1 MASFDKPAIEKL
13 TLKIFQP
20 NGSFNSVKCME
31 TTDIKSVIHA
41 VVAKLARGDRAFQ
54 SSFAIRLQHIQ
65 TEESHWLHRD
75 LTIGQ
80 IKHKYEKI
88 HPALEWRHEL
98 RIRYLPKDYHE
109 LLEKDKV
116 TFFYFYDQVRND
128 YMNEVAETVDMDIAL
143 QLGCLEMRRFFKD
156 MPQIALDKKANFDY
170 LEKEIGL
177 KRFIPKA
184 VIDNTKPKNL
194 RKLILQYFKQFAN
207 LNEEQCV
214 FKFFDVL
221 SKIHRFDHEKFKC
234 ALGTGWSISVELV
247 IGPEDG
253 ISCLTDKASTP
264 TKMAEFT
271 QVQSVQT
278 LGGDMENNKKGL
290 LQLRISGANESV
302 YITTPSVTIAED
314 MADLI
319 DGYCRLALKTEQS
332 LIVRPQQVFKYFS
345 NQATG
350 YVTTNIQAFS
360 VVPRDKT
367 AYLQYTASFNAAS
380 RRGDVSVSQS
390 SQQGDRALP
399 SLPLENESEDS
410 VENYTEVKV
419 STSRR
424 KHITQSALSDD
435 YAEIIEDDDY
445 ALPATKDYE
454 IPRDQVSLIS
464 TIGEGQFGDVH
475 KGAFKDEEGNP
486 IEVAIKTCKVE
497 STETLGEKFLEEAYI
512 MKQFDHPHIIK
523 LIGVCTEPPIWIV
536 MELAPFGEMRT
547 FLQEHLSE
555 LCLSN
560 LMLYCYQLSTA
571 LSYLESK
578 KFVHRDIAA
587 RNILIVAKDNVKLG
601 DFGLSRLLHDHSYY
615 KASKGKLPI
624 KWMAPESI
632 NFKRFTSASDV
643 WMFGVCMWEILMYGV
658 KPFQGVKNNDV
669 IGRIENGERLPMPAG
684 CPPTL
689 YSVMTLC
696 WSYEPSKRPTF
707 QDLKLRLHEIRDE
720 EVEQQESMM
729 KTERRRV
736 ASTWG
741 FPDEP
746 PPKPSRP
753 GFPTYPGPS
762 HNPAAVYEATAN
774 HYQATSTIKG
784 PYMGHKPPEEMA
796 ALMGI
801 RAMPADLQL
810 HQERLDIE
818 RLQQQQQQHQQH
830 FEQHFELPEEMHLNE
845 MQRMEEKL
853 KQQRLDSEA
862 DSRWL
867 ASSEQVL
874 RPDAKENDFI
884 NKQNGSHQ
892 HRNKDPVN
900 EPLYQ
905 PFDRPS
911 SYHQP
916 ADYRQ
921 PIPEPV
927 KPVEPPKVEEPQQP
941 QQPVQVGPTMDL
953 DRTNDEVFENT
964 TQVVRAV
971 MEMVNMVHAVRS
983 EQYVNLVKDVGL
995 SLKNLLASVD
1005 GLYSSLPPQTHRSI
1019 QMAHK
1024 VLSSDMAELINAM
1037 KLAQRYATTTLDQ
1050 DYKKGMLS
1058 AGHILAV
1065 DAKNLL
1071 DAVDTARLSAQE
1083 I

>member
-1 MASFDKPAIEKL
+1 MASLNRGAEKL

-54 SSFAIRLQHIQ
+54 SSFAIRLQH
-65 TEESHWLHRD
+65 THSEESHWLHRD

-80 IKHKYEKI
+80 IKHKYERI

-128 YMNEVAETVDMDIAL
+128 YMNEVAETVDMDMAL

-177 KRFIPKA
+177 RRFIPKS

-214 FKFFDVL
+214 FKFFEVL

-247 IGPEDG
+247 IGPDDG
-253 ISCLTDKASTP
+253 ISCLTDKASVP
-264 TKMAEFT
+264 TKMADFT

-302 YITTPSVTIAED
+302 YITTPSVMIAED

-319 DGYCRLALKTEQS
+319 DGYCRLALKTEMS
-332 LIVRPQQVFKYFS
+332 VIVRPQQ
-345 NQATG
+345 
-350 YVTTNIQAFS
+350 AFT

-367 AYLQYTASFNAAS
+367 SYLQYTASINAS
-380 RRGDVSVSQS
+380 RRGGDVSVSQAT
-390 SQQGDRALP
+390 QQGDRALP
-399 SLPLENESEDS
+399 SLPPENDQET

-445 ALPATKDYE
+445 ALPAAKDYE
-454 IPRDQVSLIS
+454 IPRDQVSLIA

-475 KGAFKDEEGNP
+475 KGAFKDEDGNP

-560 LMLYCYQLSTA
+560 LILYCYQLSTA

-587 RNILIVAKDNVKLG
+587 RNVLVVAKDNVKLG

-707 QDLKLRLHEIRDE
+707 QDLKLRLHEIQDE
-720 EVEQQESMM
+720 EVEQQESLM
-729 KTERRRV
+729 KQERRRV

-741 FPDEP
+741 FPVSEHTEEP

-753 GFPTYPGPS
+753 GFPTYPGTSS
-762 HNPAAVYEATAN
+762 HPPTSIYEATAN
-774 HYQATSTIKG
+774 HYAATSTIKG

-796 ALMGI
+796 AMMAS
-801 RAMPADLQL
+801 RATPDEERQEMERE
-810 HQERLDIE
+810 HQER
-818 RLQQQQQQHQQH
+818 Q
-830 FEQHFELPEEMHLNE
+830 EEMALSE
-845 MQRMEEKL
+845 MQRIEDKMR
-853 KQQRLDSEA
+853 QQRLDSEA
-862 DSRWL
+862 DSKWL
-867 ASSEQVL
+867 ATSAQVL
-874 RPDAKENDFI
+874 RPDVKENDFI
-884 NKQNGSHQ
+884 DQDSRQENNSSAHQ
-892 HRNKDPVN
+892 
-900 EPLYQ
+900 PLYQ
-905 PFDRPS
+905 PFNRPS

-916 ADYRQ
+916 ADYRN
-921 PIPEPV
+921 PA
-927 KPVEPPKVEEPQQP
+927 VEPAKPAEPPRAEEPQTP
-941 QQPVQVGPTMDL
+941 LPTVQVGPTMDL

-983 EQYVNLVKDVGL
+983 DQYVNLVKDVGL

-1071 DAVDTARLSAQE
+1071 DAVDTARLRAQE
-1083 I
+1083 V

>member
-1 MASFDKPAIEKL
+1 MASFNRGAEKL

-41 VVAKLARGDRAFQ
+41 VVAKLARGERAFQ
-54 SSFAIRLQHIQ
+54 SSFAIRLQH
-65 TEESHWLHRD
+65 THSEECHWLHRD

-80 IKHKYEKI
+80 IKHKYERI

-128 YMNEVAETVDMDIAL
+128 YMNEVAETVDMDMAL

-177 KRFIPKA
+177 RRFIPKS

-214 FKFFDVL
+214 FKFFEVL
-221 SKIHRFDHEKFKC
+221 SRVHRFDHEKYKC

-264 TKMAEFT
+264 TKMADFT

-290 LQLRISGANESV
+290 LQLRISGANEPFPIPQFPGSNEIDACSV
-302 YITTPSVTIAED
+302 YITTPSVMIAED

-319 DGYCRLALKTEQS
+319 DGYCRLALKTEMS
-332 LIVRPQQVFKYFS
+332 LIVRPQQ
-345 NQATG
+345 
-350 YVTTNIQAFS
+350 AF
-360 VVPRDKT
+360 
-367 AYLQYTASFNAAS
+367 NAS
-380 RRGDVSVSQS
+380 RRGGEVSVSQA
-390 SQQGDRALP
+390 SQQADEKSQTSLSGTQTHDFLLSTDFPPLSPLDEGDRALP
-399 SLPLENESEDS
+399 SLPGENEEES

-454 IPRDQVSLIS
+454 IPRDQVALIA

-475 KGAFKDEEGNP
+475 KGAYKDEDGNP

-555 LCLSN
+555 LCLSD
-560 LMLYCYQLSTA
+560 LILYCYQLSTA

-587 RNILIVAKDNVKLG
+587 RNVLVVAKDNVKLG

-707 QDLKLRLHEIRDE
+707 QDLKLRLHEIQDE
-720 EVEQQESMM
+720 EVEQQESLM
-729 KTERRRV
+729 KQERRRV

-741 FPDEP
+741 FPVTEHTEEP

-762 HNPAAVYEATAN
+762 SYQPATVYEATAN
-774 HYQATSTIKG
+774 HYAATNTIKG

-796 ALMGI
+796 AMMAI
-801 RAMPADLQL
+801 RPVTAE
-810 HQERLDIE
+810 ERLEME
-818 RLQQQQQQHQQH
+818 REHLERQ
-830 FEQHFELPEEMHLNE
+830 EEMKLSE
-845 MQRMEEKL
+845 MQRIEDKMR
-853 KQQRLDSEA
+853 QQRLDSEA
-862 DSRWL
+862 DSKWL
-867 ASSEQVL
+867 ATSAQGL
-874 RPDAKENDFI
+874 RPDVKENDLTGHDTREET
-884 NKQNGSHQ
+884 NTLASHQ
-892 HRNKDPVN
+892 
-900 EPLYQ
+900 PLYQ
-905 PFDRPS
+905 PFNRPS
-911 SYHQP
+911 SYTQP
-916 ADYRQ
+916 ADCR
-921 PIPEPV
+921 
-927 KPVEPPKVEEPQQP
+927 KPVAEPPKPPEPPRAEESQAPP
-941 QQPVQVGPTMDL
+941 TTVQVGPTMDL

-983 EQYVNLVKDVGL
+983 DQYVNLVKDVGL

-1037 KLAQRYATTTLDQ
+1037 KLAQKYATTTLDQ

-1071 DAVDTARLSAQE
+1071 DAVDTARLRAQE
-1083 I
+1083 V

>member
-1 MASFDKPAIEKL
+1 MASFNRGAEKL

-41 VVAKLARGDRAFQ
+41 VVAKLARGERAFQ
-54 SSFAIRLQHIQ
+54 SSFAIRLQH
-65 TEESHWLHRD
+65 THSEECHWLHRD

-80 IKHKYEKI
+80 IKHKYERI

-128 YMNEVAETVDMDIAL
+128 YMNEVAETVDMDMAL

-177 KRFIPKA
+177 RRFIPKS

-214 FKFFDVL
+214 FKFFEVL
-221 SKIHRFDHEKFKC
+221 SRVHRFDHEKYKC

-264 TKMAEFT
+264 TKMADFT

-290 LQLRISGANESV
+290 LQLRISGANEPFPIPQFPGSNEIDACSV
-302 YITTPSVTIAED
+302 YITTPSVMIAED

-319 DGYCRLALKTEQS
+319 DGYCRLALKTEMS
-332 LIVRPQQVFKYFS
+332 LIVRPQQ
-345 NQATG
+345 
-350 YVTTNIQAFS
+350 AFT

-367 AYLQYTASFNAAS
+367 SYLQYTASFNAS
-380 RRGDVSVSQS
+380 RRGGEVSVSQA

-399 SLPLENESEDS
+399 SLPGENEEES

-454 IPRDQVSLIS
+454 IPRDQVALIA

-475 KGAFKDEEGNP
+475 KGAYKDEDGNP

-555 LCLSN
+555 LCLSD
-560 LMLYCYQLSTA
+560 LILYCYQLSTA

-587 RNILIVAKDNVKLG
+587 RNVLVVAKDNVKLG

-707 QDLKLRLHEIRDE
+707 QDLKLRLHEIQDE
-720 EVEQQESMM
+720 EVEQQESLM
-729 KTERRRV
+729 KQERRRV

-741 FPDEP
+741 FPVTEHTEEP

-762 HNPAAVYEATAN
+762 SYQPATVYEATAN
-774 HYQATSTIKG
+774 HYAATNTIKG

-796 ALMGI
+796 AMMAI
-801 RAMPADLQL
+801 RPVTAE
-810 HQERLDIE
+810 ERLEME
-818 RLQQQQQQHQQH
+818 REHLERQ
-830 FEQHFELPEEMHLNE
+830 EEMKLSE
-845 MQRMEEKL
+845 MQRIEDKMR
-853 KQQRLDSEA
+853 QQRLDSEA
-862 DSRWL
+862 DSKWL
-867 ASSEQVL
+867 ATSAQGL
-874 RPDAKENDFI
+874 RPDVKENDLTGHDTREET
-884 NKQNGSHQ
+884 NTLASHQ
-892 HRNKDPVN
+892 
-900 EPLYQ
+900 PLYQ
-905 PFDRPS
+905 PFNRPS
-911 SYHQP
+911 SYTQP
-916 ADYRQ
+916 ADCR
-921 PIPEPV
+921 
-927 KPVEPPKVEEPQQP
+927 KPVAEPPKPPEPPRAEESQAPP
-941 QQPVQVGPTMDL
+941 TTVQVGPTMDL

-983 EQYVNLVKDVGL
+983 DQYVNLVKDVGL

-1037 KLAQRYATTTLDQ
+1037 KLAQKYATTTLDQ

-1071 DAVDTARLSAQE
+1071 DAVDTARLRAQE
-1083 I
+1083 V

>member
-1 MASFDKPAIEKL
+1 MASFNRGAEKL

-41 VVAKLARGDRAFQ
+41 VVAKLARGERAFQ
-54 SSFAIRLQHIQ
+54 SSFAIRLQH
-65 TEESHWLHRD
+65 THSEECHWLHRD

-80 IKHKYEKI
+80 IKHKYERI

-128 YMNEVAETVDMDIAL
+128 YMNEVAETVDMDMAL

-177 KRFIPKA
+177 RRFIPKS

-214 FKFFDVL
+214 FKFFEVL
-221 SKIHRFDHEKFKC
+221 SRVHRFDHEKYKC

-264 TKMAEFT
+264 TKMADFT

-302 YITTPSVTIAED
+302 YITTPSVMIAED

-319 DGYCRLALKTEQS
+319 DGYCRLALKTEMS
-332 LIVRPQQVFKYFS
+332 LIVRPQQ
-345 NQATG
+345 
-350 YVTTNIQAFS
+350 AFT

-367 AYLQYTASFNAAS
+367 SYLQYTASFNAS
-380 RRGDVSVSQS
+380 RRGGEVSVSQA
-390 SQQGDRALP
+390 SQQADEKSQTSLSGTQTHDFLLSTDFPPLSPLDEGDRALP
-399 SLPLENESEDS
+399 SLPGENEEES

-454 IPRDQVSLIS
+454 IPRDQVALIA

-475 KGAFKDEEGNP
+475 KGAYKDEDGNP

-555 LCLSN
+555 LCLSD
-560 LMLYCYQLSTA
+560 LILYCYQLSTA

-587 RNILIVAKDNVKLG
+587 RNVLVVAKDNVKLG

-707 QDLKLRLHEIRDE
+707 QDLKLRLHEIQDE
-720 EVEQQESMM
+720 EVEQQESLM
-729 KTERRRV
+729 KQERRRV

-741 FPDEP
+741 FPVTEHTEEP

-762 HNPAAVYEATAN
+762 SYQPATVYEATAN
-774 HYQATSTIKG
+774 HYAATNTIKG

-796 ALMGI
+796 AMMAI
-801 RAMPADLQL
+801 RPVTAE
-810 HQERLDIE
+810 ERLEME
-818 RLQQQQQQHQQH
+818 REHLERQ
-830 FEQHFELPEEMHLNE
+830 EEMKLSE
-845 MQRMEEKL
+845 MQRIEDKMR
-853 KQQRLDSEA
+853 QQRLDSEA
-862 DSRWL
+862 DSKWL
-867 ASSEQVL
+867 ATSAQGL
-874 RPDAKENDFI
+874 RPDVKENDLTGHDTREET
-884 NKQNGSHQ
+884 NTLASHQ
-892 HRNKDPVN
+892 
-900 EPLYQ
+900 PLYQ
-905 PFDRPS
+905 PFNRPS
-911 SYHQP
+911 SYTQP
-916 ADYRQ
+916 ADCR
-921 PIPEPV
+921 
-927 KPVEPPKVEEPQQP
+927 KPVAEPPKPPEPPRAEESQAPP
-941 QQPVQVGPTMDL
+941 TTVQVGPTMDL

-983 EQYVNLVKDVGL
+983 DQYVNLVKDVGL

-1037 KLAQRYATTTLDQ
+1037 KLAQKYATTTLDQ

-1071 DAVDTARLSAQE
+1071 DAVDTARLRAQE
-1083 I
+1083 V

>member
-1 MASFDKPAIEKL
+1 MASFNRGAEKL

-41 VVAKLARGDRAFQ
+41 VVAKLARGERAFQ
-54 SSFAIRLQHIQ
+54 SSFAIRLQH
-65 TEESHWLHRD
+65 THSEECHWLHRD

-80 IKHKYEKI
+80 IKHKYERI

-128 YMNEVAETVDMDIAL
+128 YMNEVAETVDMDMAL

-177 KRFIPKA
+177 RRFIPKS

-214 FKFFDVL
+214 FKFFEVL
-221 SKIHRFDHEKFKC
+221 SRVHRFDHEKYKC

-264 TKMAEFT
+264 TKMADFT

-290 LQLRISGANESV
+290 LQLRISGANEPFPIPQFPGSNEIDACSV
-302 YITTPSVTIAED
+302 YITTPSVMIAED

-319 DGYCRLALKTEQS
+319 DGYCRLALKTEMS
-332 LIVRPQQVFKYFS
+332 LIVRPQQE
-345 NQATG
+345 
-350 YVTTNIQAFS
+350 
-360 VVPRDKT
+360 
-367 AYLQYTASFNAAS
+367 
-380 RRGDVSVSQS
+380 
-390 SQQGDRALP
+390 GDRALP
-399 SLPLENESEDS
+399 SLPGENEEES

-454 IPRDQVSLIS
+454 IPRDQVALIA

-475 KGAFKDEEGNP
+475 KGAYKDEDGNP

-555 LCLSN
+555 LCLSD
-560 LMLYCYQLSTA
+560 LILYCYQLSTA

-587 RNILIVAKDNVKLG
+587 RNVLVVAKDNVKLG

-707 QDLKLRLHEIRDE
+707 QDLKLRLHEIQDE
-720 EVEQQESMM
+720 EVEQQESLM
-729 KTERRRV
+729 KQERRRV

-741 FPDEP
+741 FPVTEHTEEP

-762 HNPAAVYEATAN
+762 SYQPATVYEATAN
-774 HYQATSTIKG
+774 HYAATNTIKG

-796 ALMGI
+796 AMMAI
-801 RAMPADLQL
+801 RPVTAE
-810 HQERLDIE
+810 ERLEME
-818 RLQQQQQQHQQH
+818 REHLERQ
-830 FEQHFELPEEMHLNE
+830 EEMKLSE
-845 MQRMEEKL
+845 MQRIEDKMR
-853 KQQRLDSEA
+853 QQRLDSEA
-862 DSRWL
+862 DSKWL
-867 ASSEQVL
+867 ATSAQGL
-874 RPDAKENDFI
+874 RPDVKENDLTGHDTREET
-884 NKQNGSHQ
+884 NTLASHQ
-892 HRNKDPVN
+892 
-900 EPLYQ
+900 PLYQ
-905 PFDRPS
+905 PFNRPS
-911 SYHQP
+911 SYTQP
-916 ADYRQ
+916 ADCR
-921 PIPEPV
+921 
-927 KPVEPPKVEEPQQP
+927 KPVAEPPKPPEPPRAEESQAPP
-941 QQPVQVGPTMDL
+941 TTVQVGPTMDL

-983 EQYVNLVKDVGL
+983 DQYVNLVKDVGL

-1037 KLAQRYATTTLDQ
+1037 KLAQKYATTTLDQ

-1071 DAVDTARLSAQE
+1071 DAVDTARLRAQE
-1083 I
+1083 V